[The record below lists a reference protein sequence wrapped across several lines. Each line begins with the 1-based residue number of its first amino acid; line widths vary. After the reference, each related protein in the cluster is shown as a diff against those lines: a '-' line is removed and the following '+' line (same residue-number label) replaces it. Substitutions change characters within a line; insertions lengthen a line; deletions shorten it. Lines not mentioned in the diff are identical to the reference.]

1 MDRGIMAWFGNI
13 ELWFE
18 GGVSGDAYTD
28 EGGRTID
35 FRKI

>member
-13 ELWFE
+13 EGWL
-18 GGVSGDAYTD
+18 GGIVERYAHVDD
-28 EGGRTID
+28 RGRVVD